1 MEVVVSKDNFKKEV
15 LDYEGTVIVDF
26 FGTWCMPCK
35 MLKPII
41 EKVANENN
49 YKLATIDVDDNEE
62 LAKEFSIMSIPH
74 IKIFKNGVETNSSV
88 GLISES
94 KLIELINKD

>member
-74 IKIFKNGVETNSSV
+74 IKILKNGVETNSSV